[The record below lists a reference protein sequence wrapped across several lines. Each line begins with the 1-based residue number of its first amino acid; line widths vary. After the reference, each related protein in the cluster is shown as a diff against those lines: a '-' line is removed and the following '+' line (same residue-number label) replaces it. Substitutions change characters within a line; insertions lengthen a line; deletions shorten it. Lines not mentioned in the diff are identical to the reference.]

1 MLIVIVNLQN
11 LMINDTLNTASKL
24 QMALIVAD
32 VYLSALPKDTT
43 YQNFE
48 LR

>member
-1 MLIVIVNLQN
+1 MIISNLQK
-11 LMINDTLNTASKL
+11 LIINDTLSTASKL

-32 VYLSALPKDTT
+32 VFVSALPKDTP
-43 YQNFE
+43 YKDFE